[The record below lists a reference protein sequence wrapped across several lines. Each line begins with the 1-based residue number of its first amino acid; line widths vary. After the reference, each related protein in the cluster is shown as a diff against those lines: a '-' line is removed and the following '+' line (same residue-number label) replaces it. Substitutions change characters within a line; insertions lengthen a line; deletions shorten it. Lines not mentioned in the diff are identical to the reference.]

1 MNKINENT
9 KFVVKIK
16 IDKYLGIVK
25 IVKFRR
31 KQSQDAVVMVQ
42 WSFCFLWECEVLC
55 YGNRCVGFFFCMEIT
70 FGK

>member
-42 WSFCFLWECEVLC
+42 
-55 YGNRCVGFFFCMEIT
+55 
-70 FGK
+70 